1 MIGLNGI
8 CSSGYFAVNLFNNIA
23 RYFFSKKKKKNS
35 SSKRGL
41 RNRRKRS
48 WKWKRVRDVEESDLH
63 IALEDIERSD
73 GHVSGTSAETTADC
87 TGGKEG
93 RRVHLDLARLAR
105 CRNDEVPG
113 RRRDAVVGA
122 CCWWR
127 SSTEHGSVKTKGFV

>member
-1 MIGLNGI
+1 M
-8 CSSGYFAVNLFNNIA
+8 
-23 RYFFSKKKKKNS
+23 
-35 SSKRGL
+35 
-41 RNRRKRS
+41 
-48 WKWKRVRDVEESDLH
+48 RDVEESDLH
-63 IALEDIERSD
+63 IALDEIERSD
-73 GHVSGTSAETTADC
+73 GHVSGTSAETTADA
-87 TGGKEG
+87 TGGEEG